1 MCSRH
6 AIFFHSIL
14 CLFWMLER
22 INFQLQSI
30 LLWKYASKYLLHIS
44 LSNVFQGIILKKIF
58 LPLREKKKSSG
69 QHLGNIWQLGRKLS
83 FCMRYVKINAWNEDF
98 TSVFFSGILINA
110 TDFKKN
116 YQNKLL
122 PSSMAWATPIIQVL
136 INVFLLLFLLQIER
150 HEVLLL
156 HISFGRS
163 P

>member
-1 MCSRH
+1 MFVLNAWKNKFSTSKH
-6 AIFFHSIL
+6 IT
-14 CLFWMLER
+14 LE
-22 INFQLQSI
+22 ICF
-30 LLWKYASKYLLHIS
+30 
-44 LSNVFQGIILKKIF
+44 KIF
-58 LPLREKKKSSG
+58 VAHLIIQRLSRNYSEKDFLAFEGKKKSSG

-83 FCMRYVKINAWNEDF
+83 FCMRYVKINGWNEDF

-110 TDFKKN
+110 TDLKKN

>member
-1 MCSRH
+1 MFVLNAWKNKFSTSKH
-6 AIFFHSIL
+6 IT
-14 CLFWMLER
+14 LE
-22 INFQLQSI
+22 ICF
-30 LLWKYASKYLLHIS
+30 
-44 LSNVFQGIILKKIF
+44 KIF
-58 LPLREKKKSSG
+58 VAHLLIQRLSRNYSEKDFLAFEGKKKSSG

-83 FCMRYVKINAWNEDF
+83 FCINALFIKINAWNEDF
-98 TSVFFSGILINA
+98 TSVFFFRNSHKCYW
-110 TDFKKN
+110 FKKN

>member
-1 MCSRH
+1 MFVLNAWKNKFSTSKH
-6 AIFFHSIL
+6 IT
-14 CLFWMLER
+14 LE
-22 INFQLQSI
+22 ICF
-30 LLWKYASKYLLHIS
+30 
-44 LSNVFQGIILKKIF
+44 KIF
-58 LPLREKKKSSG
+58 VAHLIIQRLSRNYSEKDFLAFEGKKKSSG